1 MNQAP
6 GPKRAAQKAALPLPA
21 DDTQEWTNRRASAQ
35 ATRAANARQV
45 SGRRRFVDPT
55 TCERDYSSSEIE
67 FMQAMQDYKQKSG
80 RMFPTWSEVLEV
92 LRSLGYEK
100 PGRTPA
106 PVVAGKTPVAKAAT
120 ARAKTAKLASAR
132 VS

>member
-1 MNQAP
+1 
-6 GPKRAAQKAALPLPA
+6 
-21 DDTQEWTNRRASAQ
+21 
-35 ATRAANARQV
+35 V

-55 TCERDYSSSEIE
+55 TCERDYSSCELE
-67 FMQAMQDYKQKSG
+67 FMRAMQDYKQKSG

-106 PVVAGKTPVAKAAT
+106 PVSKSPATKAA
-120 ARAKTAKLASAR
+120 AVKPKSVKLTSASR
-132 VS
+132 

>member
-6 GPKRAAQKAALPLPA
+6 STRQKKIVPTLTPKSMK
-21 DDTQEWTNRRASAQ
+21 DEGQEWINRRASAQ

-55 TCERDYSSSEIE
+55 TCEREYSMAEME
-67 FMQAMQDYKQKSG
+67 FMQAMQEYKQKSG

-100 PGRTPA
+100 PGRSSGAVSGGATTKAQPA
-106 PVVAGKTPVAKAAT
+106 
-120 ARAKTAKLASAR
+120 
-132 VS
+132 